1 MNLLYILICH
11 RYVKDDRL
19 KTKQKKRSQLNFE
32 LKIIDRNNL

>member
-19 KTKQKKRSQLNFE
+19 KKQNKTQQNVE
-32 LKIIDRNNL
+32 LKTIDRNNL